1 MLISELIDKLRSYKK
16 EYGNLEVAVNT
27 DSFSDMTLDTSR
39 VDNVYYDSISERFV
53 LVNEFDP
60 TQLAFEDAMD
70 KIIPSDDSMP
80 SDN

>member
-16 EYGNLEVAVNT
+16 EYGNLEVVVNT
-27 DSFSDMTLDTSR
+27 DSFSDMTLDTLK

-60 TQLAFEDAMD
+60 AQLAFEDAMD

>member
-16 EYGNLEVAVNT
+16 EYGNLEVVVNT
-27 DSFSDMTLDTSR
+27 DSFSDMTIDTSK
-39 VDNVYYDSISERFV
+39 VDNVYYDSISESFV

-60 TQLAFEDAMD
+60 EQLAFEDAMD
-70 KIIPSDDSMP
+70 RIIPSDDSMP